1 MPNRVVFP
9 AVGAFRD
16 VAAFKAHLAT
26 LSIPLDC
33 DDELLPRERSVLAQP
48 LRVEGRLVGNRLCIH
63 AMGGMDGTPD
73 GKTTELV
80 TRRWVNFGRSGAKL
94 IWGGEAAAVTPESRD
109 NPFQLYYHPDN
120 RASQEQLLRDLR
132 AAHRERF
139 GTTDDLLVGLQ
150 ISHSGR
156 YCRPDQDFL
165 AKPRIAYRHPLL
177 DERSGVRDDRAIL
190 SDMELDDLVGHFVI
204 YARFAQEAGFDF
216 VDVKQCHAYLLHE
229 MLSAHTRPGR
239 YGGSFENRTRLFR
252 EIVAAIHRDVPG
264 LLVGHPGIDL
274 RSGAVPETAGRSDGG
289 RRTRALR
296 APAALSVWVRP
307 RPGAADGAG
316 PRRSRWNSCGSATG
330 WACASST
337 SRPGV
342 RTTIRISSARRA
354 IPRATGTGRPRIP

>member
-1 MPNRVVFP
+1 MSFP
-9 AVGAFRD
+9 AVAAFRD

-33 DDELLPRERSVLAQP
+33 DDELFPRERSVLAQP

-120 RASQEQLLRDLR
+120 RPSQEQLLRDLR

-177 DERSGVRDDRAIL
+177 DERSGVRDDRAVL
-190 SDMELDDLVGHFVI
+190 TDMELDDLVGHFVT

-252 EIVAAIHRDVPG
+252 EIVAAIRRDVPG
-264 LLVGHPGIDL
+264 LLARHPGI
-274 RSGAVPETAGRSDGG
+274 RSSIWCRSRN
-289 RRTRALR
+289 RRAIRRGPANPCPTSTCCPIAMGSASTRN
-296 APAALSVWVRP
+296 
-307 RPGAADGAG
+307 G
-316 PRRSRWNSCGSATG
+316 RRSRTSPSPWSSSGSATG
-330 WACASST
+330 SASALSI
-337 SRPGV
+337 SRPGA
-342 RTTIRISSARRA
+342 RTTTPTSSARRA